1 MSNER
6 RLRKDNKSNPMVK
19 HQKQD
24 HESKSVKF
32 KIDVNQTFKDPL
44 LRQAR
49 EGVRISNPA
58 DSAKIFNSKSE
69 FNHPRLARIKV
80 VT

>member
-1 MSNER
+1 
-6 RLRKDNKSNPMVK
+6 MVK
-19 HQKQD
+19 HLKQD
-24 HESKSVKF
+24 HKSTSKSVKF
-32 KIDVNQTFKDPL
+32 KIDVNQAFKDPL
-44 LRQAR
+44 SRQAR

-69 FNHPRLARIKV
+69 FNHPRLARIKI